1 MRTAYVKMST
11 NNDKSSVASGLRRAA
26 EDQIKAKTA
35 EVDLP
40 RPDEDMLQLVHE
52 LQVHHIELEMQ
63 NEEMRRSEE
72 ELMASRDKFSLLYDF
87 APMGYFTLD
96 RKGTIRTVNLTGA
109 TLLGI
114 ERSSIINRRFVHFVA
129 DKDRHPFTAFLGR
142 IFELQ
147 ARDNC
152 EVMLSK
158 GGAPPLVVRIEA
170 AAVESGQ
177 ECLVAVIDITAH
189 TKTENE
195 LQKSNSL
202 LQERTFKL
210 EQTVAALSKEIAE
223 REKLEQQLLQAQKME
238 SIGLLAGGVAHEF
251 NNQLTAISGYGQLL
265 KDRIPDDDEL
275 MQESI
280 EQVLKGAARATELT
294 RSLLTFSRK
303 QENNPK
309 PVTVNS
315 IIDNVSTLIRRVV
328 GEDVEFSIVF
338 ACQEL
343 LVMADSG
350 QIQQVLLNLA
360 TNARDAMSSGGR
372 LRIRT
377 KPVTVKN
384 GSEMLYE
391 LALPGNYAQI
401 SVSDTGTGIDE
412 KLFDK
417 LFEPFYTTKEVGKG
431 TGLGLSIAYGIIKQ
445 HGGSILVSS
454 ESGKWT
460 TFNIYLPLMRG
471 EAVEPETGIMSAVTG
486 GTETLLIAEDEEI
499 VRFFMKRTLEKAG
512 YRVITAGDGEEAVAR
527 FRENDAIDLVLS
539 DVVMP
544 KKNGKE
550 ILDEI
555 RKLRPDIK
563 VIFSSGYTAD
573 ILHAKGIREEGLEFM
588 AKPFTTNDL
597 LQKIREMLD
606 RDR

>member
-1 MRTAYVKMST
+1 
-11 NNDKSSVASGLRRAA
+11 
-26 EDQIKAKTA
+26 
-35 EVDLP
+35 
-40 RPDEDMLQLVHE
+40 ML
-52 LQVHHIELEMQ
+52 
-63 NEEMRRSEE
+63 
-72 ELMASRDKFSLLYDF
+72 F
-87 APMGYFTLD
+87 
-96 RKGTIRTVNLTGA
+96 KGA
-109 TLLGI
+109 
-114 ERSSIINRRFVHFVA
+114 
-129 DKDRHPFTAFLGR
+129 
-142 IFELQ
+142 
-147 ARDNC
+147 
-152 EVMLSK
+152 
-158 GGAPPLVVRIEA
+158 APPLFVRIEA

-177 ECLVAVIDITAH
+177 ECLVAVIDITAR
-189 TKTENE
+189 TQTENE
-195 LQKSNSL
+195 LQKSHAM

-223 REKLEQQLLQAQKME
+223 REKLEQQLLQAQKLE

-265 KDRIPDDDEL
+265 KDRIPEDDEL
-275 MQESI
+275 MQESV
-280 EQVLKGAARATELT
+280 EQVLKGAERAAELT
-294 RSLLTFSRK
+294 RSLLSFSRK
-303 QENNPK
+303 QENNPM

-315 IIDNVSTLIRRVV
+315 IVDNVSILIRRLI
-328 GEDVEFSIVF
+328 GEDVEFSIIF

-343 LVMADSG
+343 LVMADYG
-350 QIQQVLLNLA
+350 QIEQVLINLA
-360 TNARDAMSSGGR
+360 TNARDAMPNGGR
-372 LRIRT
+372 LTIRT

-384 GSEMLYE
+384 GSETLYE

-412 KLFDK
+412 KLFEK

-454 ESGKWT
+454 EPGKWT
-460 TFNIYLPLMRG
+460 TFNIYLPLIKG
-471 EAVEPETGIMSAVTG
+471 EAVEPETRMSQAVTG

-512 YRVITAGDGEEAVAR
+512 YRVITAGDGVEAVAR

-544 KKNGKE
+544 RKNGKE

-555 RKLRPDIK
+555 RKLRPGIK

-588 AKPFTTNDL
+588 TKPFTTDDL
-597 LQKIREMLD
+597 LLKVREMLD
-606 RDR
+606 RDQ